1 MNYAIEREKE
11 RMGLCQTV
19 EKTRHRRSDE
29 EIRAELAKLIVLKP
43 QVVPFSYYGHD
54 HRAAI
59 QAAIDVLSEQLDID
73 SIEVRY
79 AHDEYLFLEALTARD
94 WLYMEVDLDEAP
106 SCQGWP
112 LMPHPPIKT
121 EFLPDR

>member
-1 MNYAIEREKE
+1 MTRAIR
-11 RMGLCQTV
+11 T
-19 EKTRHRRSDE
+19 DE
-29 EIRAELAKLIVLKP
+29 EIRAELATLLVIQQ
-43 QVVPFSYYGHD
+43 QVVHFSYYGHD

-79 AHDEYLFLEALTARD
+79 GHDDYLFFEALAARD
-94 WLYMEVDLDEAP
+94 WLDMEVDSDEAP

-112 LMPHPPIKT
+112 LMPQPPIKT